1 MSTKATGLSLA
12 ACNLRLYSWG
22 REELMTTRKRRPET
36 AAVRGASDLEKKN
49 APVTAP
55 IYQTS
60 TFEVTDNEEQVRVTS
75 TDRYYTRWGNPTITL
90 AEETLAALE
99 GTESARVFAS
109 GMGAITTTILA
120 LLKAGDHIVAQR
132 DIYGGVTKFLSQWL
146 PKLGIETTFVDT
158 NDFEQHARAIRPNT
172 KMLYLESPTNPTL
185 RVVDFRKAA
194 ALTKDHRLISMVDS
208 TFGTPINQRPT
219 EYGIDLVMHSGT
231 KYLSGHA
238 DLTCGVVCG
247 RRELIDRIDDSRKT
261 LGNCM
266 DPHAAWLLIRGLKT
280 LAVRVA
286 RHNENALRVA
296 EFLEQHAKV
305 RRVHY
310 PLLESHPQYSVAREQ
325 MSGGSGMVTFEVE
338 GSGKDACRVS
348 EAMRLFTLATSLGG
362 VESLVSIPV
371 LTSHAMISAEQRR
384 EMGVT
389 EQMVRLSVGIES
401 VEDLIED
408 LERALEVV
416 GGRVTVPAGTGEVR
430 RQT

>member
-1 MSTKATGLSLA
+1 MKQ
-12 ACNLRLYSWG
+12 
-22 REELMTTRKRRPET
+22 RKRRPET
-36 AAVRGASDLEKKN
+36 AAVRGGSDLERKN
-49 APVTAP
+49 GPVAPE

-60 TFEVTDNEEQVRVTS
+60 TFEVTDNEEQIRVTT

-90 AEETLAALE
+90 AEQTVAALE
-99 GTESARVFAS
+99 GTESALVFAS
-109 GMGAITTTILA
+109 GMGAITTTILS
-120 LLKAGDHIVAQR
+120 LLKAGDHLVAQR
-132 DIYGGVTKFLSQWL
+132 DLYGGVTKFFTEWL
-146 PKLGIETTFVDT
+146 PKLGIETTLVDT
-158 NDFEQHARAIRPNT
+158 TEYEQHARAIRPST
-172 KMLYLESPTNPTL
+172 KLLYLESPTNPSL
-185 RVVDFRKAA
+185 RIVDMKKMA
-194 ALTKDHRLISMVDS
+194 ALAKGHGLISMMDS
-208 TFGTPINQRPT
+208 TFGTPINQHPA

-238 DLTCGVVCG
+238 DLTCGVISG
-247 RRELIDRIDDSRKT
+247 RRELIEQIGESRKT

-286 RHNENALRVA
+286 RQNENALRVA

-305 RRVHY
+305 RHVHY
-310 PLLESHPQYSVAREQ
+310 PFLKSHPQYAIAREQ

-338 GSGKDACRVS
+338 GSGDDARRVS

-371 LTSHAMISAEQRR
+371 LTSHAMISAEQRA

-401 VEDLIED
+401 VEDQIED
-408 LERALEVV
+408 LERALQAV
-416 GGRVTVPAGTGEVR
+416 GNRVGIPVGSGSDS
-430 RQT
+430 

>member
-1 MSTKATGLSLA
+1 MK
-12 ACNLRLYSWG
+12 
-22 REELMTTRKRRPET
+22 RKNRRPET
-36 AAVRGASDLEKKN
+36 AAVHGGSELKKKN
-49 APVTAP
+49 GPVGTP
-55 IYQTS
+55 IFQTS
-60 TFEVTDNEEQVRVTS
+60 TFEVTDNEEQQRVTT
-75 TDRYYTRWGNPTITL
+75 TDRYYTRWGNPTNTA
-90 AEETLAALE
+90 AEEAVAAVE
-99 GTESARVFAS
+99 GTEAARTFAS
-109 GMGAITTTILA
+109 GMGAITCTVLG

-132 DIYGGVTKFLSQWL
+132 DVYGGVMKFFSEWL
-146 PKLGIETTFVDT
+146 PRVGIETTFVDT
-158 NDFEQHARAIRPNT
+158 NDFSQAERAIRANT
-172 KMLYLESPTNPTL
+172 KLLYLESPTNPSL
-185 RVVDFRKAA
+185 RVVDFKKAA
-194 ALTKDHRLISMVDS
+194 ALARAHKLISMIDS

-247 RRELIDRIDDSRKT
+247 RQELMQQLWETRTT

-266 DPHAAWLLIRGLKT
+266 DPHAAWMLIRGLKT

-286 RHNENALRVA
+286 RQNENALRVA

-310 PLLESHPQYSVAREQ
+310 PWLKSHPEYAIAREQ

-338 GSGKDACRVS
+338 GTGEDARRVS
-348 EAMRLFTLATSLGG
+348 EALRLFTLATSLGG

-371 LTSHAMISAEQRR
+371 LTSHAMISADQRK

-401 VEDLIED
+401 GEDLIED
-408 LERALEVV
+408 LERALEAAGARAVV
-416 GGRVTVPAGTGEVR
+416 G
-430 RQT
+430 

>member
-1 MSTKATGLSLA
+1 MKQG
-12 ACNLRLYSWG
+12 
-22 REELMTTRKRRPET
+22 KRRSET
-36 AAVRGASDLEKKN
+36 AAVRGASDLEKRN
-49 APVTAP
+49 GPVAPE

-60 TFEVTDNEEQVRVTS
+60 TFEVTDNEEQIRVTT

-90 AEETLAALE
+90 AEQTVGALE
-99 GTESARVFAS
+99 GTEAALVFAS
-109 GMGAITTTILA
+109 GMGAITTTILS
-120 LLKAGDHIVAQR
+120 LLRARDHIVAQR
-132 DIYGGVTKFLSQWL
+132 EVYGGIAKFFSEWL

-158 NDFEQHARAIRPNT
+158 TEYEQHARAIRPNT
-172 KMLYLESPTNPTL
+172 KLLYLESPTNPAL
-185 RVVDFRKAA
+185 RVVDMKRTS
-194 ALTKDHRLISMVDS
+194 ALAKQRGLISLIDS
-208 TFGTPINQRPT
+208 TFGTPINQHPA

-247 RRELIDRIDDSRKT
+247 RRELIDEIGETRKT

-286 RHNENALRVA
+286 RQNENALRVA

-310 PLLESHPQYSVAREQ
+310 PFLKSHPQYAIAREE

-338 GSGKDACRVS
+338 GTGDDARRVS

-371 LTSHAMISAEQRR
+371 LTSHAMISAELR
-384 EMGVT
+384 EKMGVT

-401 VEDLIED
+401 AEDLIED
-408 LERALEVV
+408 LERALETVS
-416 GGRVTVPAGTGEVR
+416 GRVTVPVGSR
-430 RQT
+430 S

>member
-1 MSTKATGLSLA
+1 MVRTALSLA
-12 ACNLRLYSWG
+12 PSNRPDYSG
-22 REELMTTRKRRPET
+22 GSEARMKPPTRRPET
-36 AAVRGASDLEKKN
+36 AAVHGASDLEKKN
-49 APVTAP
+49 GPVGTP

-60 TFEVTDNEEQVRVTS
+60 TFKVTDNDEQQRVTT
-75 TDRYYTRWGNPTITL
+75 TDRYYTRWGNPTNTV
-90 AEETLAALE
+90 AEQAVAAIE
-99 GTESARVFAS
+99 GVEAARTFAS

-132 DIYGGVTKFLSQWL
+132 DVYGGVTKFLSQWL
-146 PKLGIETTFVDT
+146 PRMGIETTFVDT
-158 NDFEQHARAIRPNT
+158 NDYEQHARAMRPNT
-172 KMLYLESPTNPTL
+172 RLLYLESPTNPTL
-185 RVVDFRKAA
+185 RVVDLKKAA
-194 ALTKDHRLISMVDS
+194 ALARQHQLISMIDG
-208 TFGTPINQRPT
+208 TFGTPINQHPA

-238 DLTCGVVCG
+238 DLTCGVVAG
-247 RRELIDRIDDSRKT
+247 RRELMDQIHETRTT

-286 RHNENALRVA
+286 RQNENAQRVA

-310 PLLESHPQYSVAREQ
+310 PFLKSHPQHAIAREQ
-325 MSGGSGMVTFEVE
+325 MTGGGGMVTFEVE
-338 GSGKDACRVS
+338 GTGEDARRAS

-371 LTSHAMISAEQRR
+371 LTSHAMISAEQRQK
-384 EMGVT
+384 MGVT

-401 VEDLIED
+401 AEDLLAD
-408 LERALEVV
+408 LEHALQAV
-416 GGRVTVPAGTGEVR
+416 GAQQTVQVG
-430 RQT
+430 